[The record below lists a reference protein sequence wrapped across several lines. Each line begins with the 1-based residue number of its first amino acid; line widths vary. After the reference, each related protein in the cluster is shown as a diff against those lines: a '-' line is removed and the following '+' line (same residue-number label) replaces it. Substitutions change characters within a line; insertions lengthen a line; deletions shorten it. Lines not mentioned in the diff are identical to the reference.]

1 MACLARAEIEL
12 GEHLLS
18 SSASLPAAVVSAAF
32 LSQSAIHHLRLHSS
46 AESIRNLAEVRLRQ
60 AAQQESP
67 PVCSKTTPLV
77 LVRRQRFPGDTTV
90 HSPPLDRLYYF
101 TSSFTSDPAARP
113 SKGENLGVRPMGIE
127 AKCGSLAVAAG
138 ATVRRPLQPRDTNVA
153 ASTVVV
159 TKAVSKPKVKP
170 KAVRRLASP
179 SPLPLPL
186 PPPVV
191 KGAECGVA
199 VVPVA
204 EVSLAEELERAR
216 ERRGR
221 LREARERTE
230 REMDGRAVALDR
242 EAAEW
247 ERRAEEQRRLVA
259 ELMRLIGMP
268 EVSQPAALHFMLFL
282 TLPRFDSIIRFRTYV
297 NVRFILRWNR

>member
-1 MACLARAEIEL
+1 
-12 GEHLLS
+12 
-18 SSASLPAAVVSAAF
+18 
-32 LSQSAIHHLRLHSS
+32 
-46 AESIRNLAEVRLRQ
+46 
-60 AAQQESP
+60 
-67 PVCSKTTPLV
+67 
-77 LVRRQRFPGDTTV
+77 
-90 HSPPLDRLYYF
+90 
-101 TSSFTSDPAARP
+101 
-113 SKGENLGVRPMGIE
+113 MGIE

-153 ASTVVV
+153 ASTVV

-179 SPLPLPL
+179 SPLPLPFPLPL

-191 KGAECGVA
+191 KGAESGVA

-268 EVSQPAALHFMLFL
+268 EVSQPAVLHFMLFL
-282 TLPRFDSIIRFRTYV
+282 TFASIRFDHSIWHLCQCQGSTSTASTLPAEVGAESCSDQESGATGVTKEPATTIEITS
-297 NVRFILRWNR
+297 

>member
-1 MACLARAEIEL
+1 
-12 GEHLLS
+12 
-18 SSASLPAAVVSAAF
+18 
-32 LSQSAIHHLRLHSS
+32 
-46 AESIRNLAEVRLRQ
+46 
-60 AAQQESP
+60 
-67 PVCSKTTPLV
+67 
-77 LVRRQRFPGDTTV
+77 
-90 HSPPLDRLYYF
+90 
-101 TSSFTSDPAARP
+101 
-113 SKGENLGVRPMGIE
+113 MGIE

-153 ASTVVV
+153 ASTVV

-179 SPLPLPL
+179 SPLPLPFPLPL

-191 KGAECGVA
+191 KGAESGVA

-268 EVSQPAALHFMLFL
+268 EVYTPVESLRSREERKRRVASGPLCTRGSTSTAS
-282 TLPRFDSIIRFRTYV
+282 TLPAEVGAESCSDQESGATGVTKEPATTIEITS
-297 NVRFILRWNR
+297 

>member
-1 MACLARAEIEL
+1 
-12 GEHLLS
+12 
-18 SSASLPAAVVSAAF
+18 
-32 LSQSAIHHLRLHSS
+32 
-46 AESIRNLAEVRLRQ
+46 
-60 AAQQESP
+60 
-67 PVCSKTTPLV
+67 
-77 LVRRQRFPGDTTV
+77 
-90 HSPPLDRLYYF
+90 
-101 TSSFTSDPAARP
+101 
-113 SKGENLGVRPMGIE
+113 MGIE

-268 EVSQPAALHFMLFL
+268 EGSTSPSTAS
-282 TLPRFDSIIRFRTYV
+282 TLPAEVGTESCSDQESGATGVTKETATTIEITS
-297 NVRFILRWNR
+297 